1 MGERKSA
8 ELLFKAGE
16 GLPEAGGDLRMA
28 VLVSEV
34 GGELSVFVGKE
45 AGGSGGEE

>member
-1 MGERKSA
+1 
-8 ELLFKAGE
+8 
-16 GLPEAGGDLRMA
+16 LRMV

-34 GGELSVFVGKE
+34 GGEVSVFVGEE